1 MSINKYSKKIIKFID
16 DQDVSIDTA
25 MYTDIN
31 KYISEISKNHNI
43 NKIFDI
49 ISDTYK
55 KTYITPGSHINT
67 ESYTIKKIHTIDQ
80 YPLIYIFLCKLYE
93 KGLLDKIINEDFS
106 KYYSSFYDFTCWYRR
121 SHHNINTDT
130 IHSVMTDYIDNDN
143 NRKNDV
149 DELIQIY
156 TLLYKMEGNRK
167 YLHDLLYSN
176 QFIPLDVQHSIESND
191 FIIQEIKSHDFELII
206 YNYTNNDNADSV
218 DVNKI
223 IHIIYIMIEI
233 NKLVMRS
240 KDVSKKIPNIILI
253 LGKQR
258 KQISPE
264 NNYDEGIL
272 CPSNINSGSSIMGI
286 NVMIWRKEE
295 VHKVLFHELIHF
307 FGFDFHSHNHGYAEL
322 RKYVMDTYNVRVVDS
337 PNESYTECIA
347 TIIHSLF
354 VSFYTHK
361 SFSDVFR
368 YELLFT
374 LYQVSKI
381 LSFYKIS
388 TIDELGYKIITQTTS
403 VFSYFFI
410 KGLLLFNIDKVFD
423 FIGQIKGIKITSRV
437 SEFKELIELCTKLSK
452 KTYFIYINNMMKLNK
467 SNNNYNNH
475 DFISKT
481 MRMTCWQID

>member
-1 MSINKYSKKIIKFID
+1 MK
-16 DQDVSIDTA
+16 
-25 MYTDIN
+25 
-31 KYISEISKNHNI
+31 
-43 NKIFDI
+43 
-49 ISDTYK
+49 
-55 KTYITPGSHINT
+55 
-67 ESYTIKKIHTIDQ
+67 
-80 YPLIYIFLCKLYE
+80 
-93 KGLLDKIINEDFS
+93 
-106 KYYSSFYDFTCWYRR
+106 
-121 SHHNINTDT
+121 
-130 IHSVMTDYIDNDN
+130 
-143 NRKNDV
+143 
-149 DELIQIY
+149 
-156 TLLYKMEGNRK
+156 GNRK

-191 FIIQEIKSHDFELII
+191 FIIQEIKSPDFKLII
-206 YNYTNNDNADSV
+206 YNYANTDNTDTDNIDTDNADSV

-233 NKLVMRS
+233 NKLVTRS
-240 KDVSKKIPNIILI
+240 KDVPKKIPNIMLI

-258 KQISPE
+258 KQIYPE

-295 VHKVLFHELIHF
+295 VHKVLIHELIHF
-307 FGFDFHSHNHGYAEL
+307 FGFDFHSHNHGYDEL

-381 LSFYKIS
+381 LSFYKMN

-423 FIGQIKGIKITSRV
+423 FIGQIEGIKITNRI
-437 SEFKELIELCTKLSK
+437 SEFKELIQLCTILSK
-452 KTYFIYINNMMKLNK
+452 KTYFVYINNIMKLNK
-467 SNNNYNNH
+467 SNNNNYNNY